1 MGEVGG
7 LVMGPVH
14 MVTDLVDYGKAL
26 VSTGWAISLLVCT
39 NGITTFLTL

>member
-1 MGEVGG
+1 MGEVSW
-7 LVMGPVH
+7 GPVR
-14 MVTDLVDYGKAL
+14 MVTDLVDFGKAL